1 MQRLHDR
8 LWDLDVDH
16 ADVNNRDVRPR
27 RDRRRALCEV
37 GVNDRVA
44 PCVVVVRGWSGI
56 SSVAMMRAAD
66 FERNRI
72 GRVAVAVEK
81 ADQVAR
87 IVV

>member
-1 MQRLHDR
+1 
-8 LWDLDVDH
+8 
-16 ADVNNRDVRPR
+16 
-27 RDRRRALCEV
+27 
-37 GVNDRVA
+37 
-44 PCVVVVRGWSGI
+44 
-56 SSVAMMRAAD
+56 MMRAAD